1 MSQGRHAADDR
12 SLGRSTTLALGRGLL
27 LVGVAVVISV
37 VLLHT
42 VPTPATSPSGAGPA
56 RSPATSA
63 AISRHRPG
71 SGATT
76 TTVAPSQV
84 AVLVAN
90 GTSVGKGAS
99 HLSTAL
105 GSAGY
110 HMLTPTDTTQAQSA
124 SAVYFVPGY
133 ADAAAAIANLLQL
146 SPSTVQGLPSGLP
159 VPSVAGADIVVVEGP
174 DLAQRF
180 SSSSSLTTA
189 TSTAATSTT
198 ATSTTAGSG

>member
-12 SLGRSTTLALGRGLL
+12 SLGRSTSLALARGIL

-42 VPTPATSPSGAGPA
+42 VPTPGTRPTGAGPA
-56 RSPATSA
+56 SSPAPSTA
-63 AISRHRPG
+63 TSRHRSG

-76 TTVAPSQV
+76 TTAAAPSQI

-105 GSAGY
+105 GAAGY

-146 SPSTVQGLPSGLP
+146 GPSTVQAVPSGLP

-174 DLAQRF
+174 HLAQRF
-180 SSSSSLTTA
+180 SSSSSLTA
-189 TSTAATSTT
+189 T
-198 ATSTTAGSG
+198 TSTTAGTG